1 MLKNEIHE
9 LTLFF
14 DLEWVPD
21 AAGAIR
27 LFDLAPDTPEL
38 SAMER
43 LWQDTP
49 NYDAEKNPRPFVK
62 YLFSRVVSI
71 AFLSRRIVYKDGE
84 RHVDFGLH
92 SLPTLPLNEER
103 SDEGEI
109 ITRFLYMV
117 GERNP
122 QLVGFNSLESDLQ
135 VLIQRGMVNEVRAEK
150 FNDRPNKPWEG
161 RDYFDS
167 RNSEWHLDLIQRFSQ
182 RAGMTPTLNGLAR
195 LCGFPGKI
203 DIDGKQVVDLWLA
216 GKLKEIVEY
225 NQIDTLNTYLIWL
238 RVVNFAGKLTE
249 EEYISEQDDFRAF
262 LETEADKEENDHLRR
277 FLERWDL

>member
-135 VLIQRGMVNEVRAEK
+135 VLIQRGLVNEVRAEK